1 MVLNIA
7 LDEMSRQKL
16 TLFLCFFGSNAGRG
30 LPMWLSGKESIC
42 QCTGLRFDPWVGK
55 IPWRRKWQHIT
66 LFLPGEFH
74 GQKSLAGYSP
84 WGHTESDTTEHAHNE
99 GRMDQ
104 VWILGSTETEGGGVF
119 QCWGGLSTI
128 CVA

>member
-84 WGHTESDTTEHAHNE
+84 WGHTESDMTEATAKHSDKCYKENE
-99 GRMDQ
+99 TFEKYSSVNQRFSL
-104 VWILGSTETEGGGVF
+104 IRKK
-119 QCWGGLSTI
+119 
-128 CVA
+128 